1 MKNGYY
7 GKILKVD
14 LTKGDFQ
21 VEEPTDSFY
30 RLYMGGS
37 ALGLYYL
44 LKECPPGIDPLSEEN
59 VLVLALSVLTGAP
72 ISGQGRFTVVAKS
85 PLTNTIG
92 DSQAGGFWP
101 AELKRAGFDALVIKG
116 RASKPLYLWIHNG
129 KAELRDASHL
139 WGKVTGEV
147 ELLLK
152 AELGDEKIEVLQTG
166 PAGERGVRFAA
177 LINMCNRA
185 CGRTGMGAVMGSKLL
200 KAVVVRGTSK
210 VRVANPKKLVEMARR
225 GAETIKNDPG
235 FQGLGQLGTS
245 GDVPWQHLSGGLPTR
260 NFNEGQFEE
269 YEQIT
274 GERMA
279 DTILDDTDTC
289 YACAMHCKRV
299 VKVDSGHWPVD
310 PLYGGPE
317 YETISTLGSYCGV
330 GDLNAIAYANQLC
343 NMYGLDTISCGAT
356 IAFAMECYEQGI
368 LTQAETGGIDLG
380 FGNTEAMIETIHM
393 IAERRGLGDLLAE
406 GSARA
411 AAKIG
416 RGAEDYLITSK
427 GMEAPAHM
435 PQVKPTMGIIYAV
448 NPFGADHCSATHDT
462 EYMPDSGERYLRF
475 LGQLGLN
482 NPQPKLSLNAEKA
495 KFAVYTQR
503 LHSIMDSLNLCL
515 FVHGIW
521 GVYGPDDVVE
531 IVRAVTGWDISLQE
545 LMQLGERRIN
555 LMRIFNAREGID
567 KKQDILP
574 KKFFEPLKGTGPSAG
589 TAVPKEEFQQAVASY
604 YEIAGWDVETGLPTP
619 TKLKELHL
627 DWAVDYLKKM

>member
-1 MKNGYY
+1 MKNGYN
-7 GKILKVD
+7 GKVLKVD
-14 LTKGDFQ
+14 LTTGALQ
-21 VEEPTDSFY
+21 VEKPTDSFY

-44 LKECPPGIDPLSEEN
+44 LKECPPGIDPLGEEN
-59 VLVLALSVLTGAP
+59 VLVLALSVVTGAP
-72 ISGQGRFTVVAKS
+72 ISGQSRFTAVAKS

-101 AELKRAGFDALVIKG
+101 AELKRAGFDAVVIKG
-116 RASKPLYLWIHNG
+116 RAQKPVYLWIHNG

-147 ELLLK
+147 ESLLK
-152 AELGDEKIEVLQTG
+152 EELGDKKIEVLQTG

-210 VRVANPKKLVEMARR
+210 VNVADPKKLAEMARR
-225 GAETIKNDPG
+225 GAEMIKTDPG
-235 FQGLGQLGTS
+235 FQGLSQLGTS

-260 NFNEGQFEE
+260 NFNEGQFEA

-279 DTILDDTDTC
+279 ETILDDTDTC
-289 YACAMHCKRV
+289 YACAMRCKRV
-299 VKVDSGHWPVD
+299 VKVDSGPWPVD

-317 YETISTLGSYCGV
+317 YETIGTLGSYCGV

-356 IAFAMECYEQGI
+356 VAFAMECYEKGI
-368 LTQAETGGIDLG
+368 LTQVETGGIDLC
-380 FGNTEAMIETIHM
+380 FGNAEAMIETVRM

-411 AAKIG
+411 AARIG
-416 RGAEDYLITSK
+416 RGAEDYLITTK
-427 GMEAPAHM
+427 GLEAPAHM

-462 EYMPDSGERYLRF
+462 EYTHDSGERYLRF
-475 LGQLGLN
+475 LRELDLN
-482 NPQPKLSLNAEKA
+482 DPQPKLSLNAEKA

-503 LHSIMDSLNLCL
+503 LHSIMDTLCLCL
-515 FVHGIW
+515 FVYGIW
-521 GVYGPDDVVE
+521 GVYSPSEVAEFVN
-531 IVRAVTGWDISLQE
+531 AVTGWDVSLDE
-545 LMQLGERRIN
+545 LMKLGERRIN
-555 LMRIFNAREGID
+555 LMRMFNAREGID
-567 KKQDILP
+567 RKQDVLP
-574 KKFFEPLKGTGPSAG
+574 KKFFEPLQGTGPSAG
-589 TAVPKEEFQQAVASY
+589 TMVPRDQFEDALEAY
-604 YEIAGWDVETGLPTP
+604 YELSGWDVETGLPTP
-619 TKLKELHL
+619 TRLRELRL
-627 DWAVDYLKKM
+627 GWTVDYLP